1 MLNVLSRE
9 VGRKRH
15 KPQSTIATS
24 TSFLAVKKA
33 CGHSRHKILITAP
46 DETTARLGDLLQKD
60 PETEKT

>member
-24 TSFLAVKKA
+24 TSFLAVKRA
-33 CGHSRHKILITAP
+33 GGRADHKIFILAP
-46 DETTARLGDLLQKD
+46 DETAARLGDLLQKG